1 MNLKWFI
8 YGALFFLAAHVVTWF
23 QLNGQFIWKYFKDNP
38 LILSLVGIPMS
49 YLFILGT
56 KYTVWAFG
64 DLLWPARFVGF
75 GLGIIVYAIFVG
87 IFFQEGIT
95 LKTFVSL
102 LISISLIFIQV
113 FWK

>member
-1 MNLKWFI
+1 MNLKWFF
-8 YGALFFLAAHVVTWF
+8 YGALFFLAAHVITWF

-64 DLLWPARFVGF
+64 DLLWPARFIGF
-75 GLGIIVYAIFVG
+75 GIGIIVYAIFVG

-102 LISISLIFIQV
+102 LMSVSLIFIQV

>member
-1 MNLKWFI
+1 MNLKWFF
-8 YGALFFLAAHVVTWF
+8 YGALFFLAAHVITWF

-64 DLLWPARFVGF
+64 DLLWPARFIGF
-75 GLGIIVYAIFVG
+75 GIGIIVYAIFVG

-102 LISISLIFIQV
+102 LISVSLIFIQV

>member
-1 MNLKWFI
+1 MNLKWFF
-8 YGALFFLAAHVVTWF
+8 YGALFFLAAHVITWF
-23 QLNGQFIWKYFKDNP
+23 QLNVQFIWIYFKDNP

-64 DLLWPARFVGF
+64 DLLWPARFIGF
-75 GLGIIVYAIFVG
+75 GIGIIVYAIFVG

-102 LISISLIFIQV
+102 LISVSLIFIQV

>member
-64 DLLWPARFVGF
+64 DLLWPARFIGF

>member
-64 DLLWPARFVGF
+64 DLLWPARFIGF
-75 GLGIIVYAIFVG
+75 GIGIIVYAIFVG

>member
-75 GLGIIVYAIFVG
+75 GIGIIVYAIFVG
-87 IFFQEGIT
+87 MFFQEGIT